1 MRQYLALL
9 RDIRDNGEEKGDRT
23 GTGTRSVFGR
33 QVRYDLSEG
42 FPAVTTKKLYFNSV
56 VHELLWF
63 LKGTGNI
70 EYLAQNGVHI
80 WDEWP
85 YKKYLEETGA
95 EMPEI
100 NGEQWRSGM
109 KEFISR
115 VATDHE
121 FAEKWGDLG
130 PVYGVQWRRWPDG
143 KGGTIDQIQ
152 QAIDMIKTNPNSR
165 RNIVSAWNTAEIDDI
180 AAAGGLPPCH
190 TLFQLNVR
198 PARDGGQDWL
208 DLHLYQRSAD
218 TFLGVPF
225 NIASYALLLSMLA
238 QVTDT
243 QPGEFVHTL
252 SDAHIYLN
260 HLEQVDEQLSREP
273 LALPK
278 LWLNP
283 EITDIND
290 FTFDDI
296 RLEGYQSHPAIKA
309 PIAV

>member
-1 MRQYLALL
+1 MKQYLDLL

-23 GTGTRSVFGR
+23 GTGTKSVFGR
-33 QVRYDLSEG
+33 QVRYDLSKG
-42 FPAVTTKKLYFNSV
+42 FPAVTTKKLYFKSV

-70 EYLAQNGVHI
+70 EYLAQNNVHI

-85 YKKYLEETGA
+85 FKAYLEKNKLPI
-95 EMPEI
+95 PEV
-100 NGEQWRSGM
+100 NSPEWREQMR
-109 KEFISR
+109 EFIER

-121 FAEKWGDLG
+121 FAVKWGNLG

-143 KGGTIDQIQ
+143 NGGEIDQIA
-152 QAIDMIKTNPNSR
+152 QAIETVKTNPNSR
-165 RNIVSAWNTAEIDDI
+165 RNIVTAWNPAEIDAI
-180 AAAGGLPPCH
+180 AEAGGLPPCH
-190 TLFQLNVR
+190 SLFQLNVR
-198 PARDGGQDWL
+198 GDTL

-225 NIASYALLLSMLA
+225 NIASYSLLLSMIA
-238 QVTDT
+238 HVTDKR
-243 QPGEFVHTL
+243 PGEFVHTL
-252 SDAHIYLN
+252 ADTHIYLN

-273 LALPK
+273 LPLPTLK
-278 LWLNP
+278 LNP
-283 EITDIND
+283 DIKNIND

-296 RLEGYQSHPAIKA
+296 TLENYESHPAIKA